1 MARRRGAQ
9 FQVDRTPPHSPSRL
23 CGRQLGSHLP
33 LTSHDGRDT
42 GTNLWEDAMSWSEPS
57 VPHTLRRQN
66 EALNSHGTPSCWM
79 MVSSLKRSRA
89 HDRRALL
96 PPNPKDGEEAHPS
109 TPARV
114 GDGRD
119 TDEAGLARGNS
130 KKEGGEESNQTRPW
144 SSCFSP
150 GQLGPSPAHPSRPS
164 RCFPILCGGIL
175 LRMVCPLDHSGTTRI
190 INLQPDCS
198 PHCILRAA
206 HADSRLQPSM
216 TGSDASSRRLHS
228 KLRGTHRAAQ
238 ETCKLN

>member
-9 FQVDRTPPHSPSRL
+9 FHVDRTPPHSPSRL

-79 MVSSLKRSRA
+79 MVSSLKRRRA

-144 SSCFSP
+144 PSCFSP
-150 GQLGPSPAHPSRPS
+150 PANWGHPQHIHLAHLDAFPSSVA
-164 RCFPILCGGIL
+164 
-175 LRMVCPLDHSGTTRI
+175 
-190 INLQPDCS
+190 
-198 PHCILRAA
+198 
-206 HADSRLQPSM
+206 
-216 TGSDASSRRLHS
+216 ASSSEWCAPSTTLEPLAS
-228 KLRGTHRAAQ
+228 S
-238 ETCKLN
+238 TCNLTAVRIASCAPPMQTPDSNRP